1 MSTTQWADPT
11 VVETRHM
18 RARQEWD
25 LRQGEALVRARNWR
39 FFALVSLFGMLLSIG
54 GIIYLG
60 TKPKSVPYVIEI
72 DQLGDATFRGE
83 LGVEAASFRPTDK
96 HVQYQLRHFVQ
107 AVRSVSSDAHVT
119 EQLWREAMSMCT
131 GRCGHMLNS
140 YVNDSGGNPMK
151 RMAKE
156 NVTVDVVAAVPLS
169 GGDAWQIDWREKN
182 WDSTGR
188 LEREALWRGILH
200 VQIRPPASLDDM
212 RQNPMGLFVDEL
224 SWDEVTQ

>member
-25 LRQGEALVRARNWR
+25 SRNGDALVRARNWR
-39 FFALVSLFGMLLSIG
+39 FFALVALFGMVFSIG
-54 GIIYLG
+54 GNIYLG
-60 TKPKSVPYVIEI
+60 TRPKSVPYIIEI
-72 DQLGDATFRGE
+72 DDIGTAAFRGE

-96 HVQYQLRHFVQ
+96 HVQFQLRHFVQ
-107 AVRSVSSDAHVT
+107 AVRSVSSDARVT
-119 EQLWREAMSMCT
+119 KQQWHEAMSMCT
-131 GRCGHMLNS
+131 GRCGNMLDN
-140 YVNDSGGNPMK
+140 YVNESGGNPMK
-151 RMAKE
+151 RMLKE

-182 WDSTGR
+182 WDATGR
-188 LEREALWRGILH
+188 IEREALWRGIFH

-224 SWDEVTQ
+224 SWDEVTP